1 LNLNRSRCDECPKAA
16 IQSAKGRLMLIS
28 LTAIYVA
35 GTVALI
41 MAGFVAA
48 AVQD

>member
-1 LNLNRSRCDECPKAA
+1 MSCRP
-16 IQSAKGRLMLIS
+16 KGRRMTIS
-28 LTAIYVA
+28 LTLIYLA

>member
-1 LNLNRSRCDECPKAA
+1 
-16 IQSAKGRLMLIS
+16 MLIS

>member
-1 LNLNRSRCDECPKAA
+1 MGVGATNRQRPRFSRP
-16 IQSAKGRLMLIS
+16 KGRPMLIS